1 MPCYHPLSAYRS
13 RTGRDPSTGSWPI
26 VFNVREGYIDMPVN
40 VPCGQCIGC
49 RLERSRQ
56 WAIRCLH
63 ESSLHNDNCFL
74 TLTYDNDHLPSDGSL
89 NKRDICLFL
98 KRLRKMFG
106 SGIRFFQCGEYGSL
120 FMRPHHHMIV
130 FGFDFPDKKLF
141 TVNNGVRLYR
151 SAILEQLWPYGY
163 CTIGT
168 VTFESAAYVAR
179 YIVKKINGD
188 RSESHYNGRLPEFIT
203 MSRRPGIAHD
213 WISRFKDDVYPDD
226 LCVVRKGLIA
236 KPPKYYDKIY
246 DLTDH
251 SLFCKIKA
259 KRVLQAKGS
268 DDNCLSRLAVRE
280 VVQKRRAEKLV
291 RKFESGSV

>member
-1 MPCYHPLSAYRS
+1 MPCYHPLQGYRS
-13 RTGRDPSTGSWPI
+13 RVRTKSGKLGITFSFRDAY
-26 VFNVREGYIDMPVN
+26 VDMPVT
-40 VPCGQCIGC
+40 VPCGRCIGC

-56 WAIRCLH
+56 WAVRCLYENQLH
-63 ESSLHNDNCFL
+63 SESCFV
-74 TLTYDNDHLPSDGSL
+74 TLTYDPVHLPPGGTLD
-89 NKRDICLFL
+89 KRHFQLFM
-98 KRLRKMFG
+98 KRLRKAYPG
-106 SGIRFFQCGEYGSL
+106 RRIRYFHCGEYGSSL
-120 FMRPHHHMIV
+120 ERPHYHAIIFGLDFEDRV
-130 FGFDFPDKKLF
+130 LYKEERGVRVDISDSLARLWPFGFS
-141 TVNNGVRLYR
+141 TVGNV
-151 SAILEQLWPYGY
+151 S
-163 CTIGT
+163 
-168 VTFESAAYVAR
+168 FESAAYVAR

-188 RSESHYNGRLPEFIT
+188 RSESHYNGRLPEYIT

-236 KPPKYYDKIY
+236 KPPKYYDRIF

-251 SLFCKIKA
+251 TLFCKIKA
-259 KRVLQAKGS
+259 KRVSKAKGS